1 MLRIP
6 QQSIREKIR
15 PRHSMMP
22 IPMPTPITM
31 FMWFFSM
38 STNLLTQPWNM
49 YSKMTLKMH
58 SGREFR
64 SLRMRHQVNGRAVP
78 METVLHPRR
87 SESSTTLTIITL
99 DLILYSGF
107 QFYGTWHCFN
117 GQVVLL
123 DRLTMEMKAQGFSGA
138 CKTAHPTTR
147 HIPADLNTQH
157 YNSAMSL
164 TFVQWL
170 WKP

>member
-15 PRHSMMP
+15 PRISMMP

-31 FMWFFSM
+31 LMWFFRV
-38 STNLLTQPWNM
+38 STNLLTQPWNT
-49 YSKMTLKMH
+49 YSKITLKMY

-64 SLRMRHQVNGRAVP
+64 SLRMWHHCNGCAVP
-78 METVLHPRR
+78 TKTVSHPKR
-87 SESSTTLTIITL
+87 SESSTTLTVRTS

-107 QFYGTWHCFN
+107 QFYGTLFRLA
-117 GQVVLL
+117 VVLL
-123 DRLTMEMKAQGFSGA
+123 DRLTIKIKEQWFSGA
-138 CKTAHPTTR
+138 SETAHPTTC

-157 YNSAMSL
+157 YNSGISL
-164 TFVQWL
+164 TFVQLL
-170 WKP
+170 WTP